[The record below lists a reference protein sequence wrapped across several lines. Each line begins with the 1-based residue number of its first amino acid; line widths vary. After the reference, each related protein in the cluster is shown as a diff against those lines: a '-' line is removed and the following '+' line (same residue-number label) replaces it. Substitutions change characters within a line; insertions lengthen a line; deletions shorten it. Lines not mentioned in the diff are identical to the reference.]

1 MMIGPITVRMSRA
14 DTRITLMRGARP
26 PKRRPSGRRPALPD
40 TARTPEERVTTT
52 AGPGDDRA
60 WFADTVIAL
69 LPDLL
74 ATARRLTRNQ
84 SDAEDLA
91 ADAVARAWTALG
103 SLDDRA
109 RVRGWIFRILTN
121 TYISQLRSRGRKP
134 DEEPLPDS
142 DETFSLFERLH
153 QPFLLWWST
162 PEQEFLDKL
171 LREDFARALD
181 ALPDAFRVV
190 VVLADLRGLA
200 YEEIAN
206 QLGVPIGTVRSR
218 LARGRARLQK
228 ALWVHACDA
237 GLRSSAQPPPAPGA

>member
-1 MMIGPITVRMSRA
+1 
-14 DTRITLMRGARP
+14 
-26 PKRRPSGRRPALPD
+26 
-40 TARTPEERVTTT
+40 VTT
-52 AGPGDDRA
+52 ASDPRDDRA
-60 WFADTVIAL
+60 WFADTVVAL

-91 ADAVARAWTALG
+91 AEAVARAWTALG

-109 RVRGWIFRILTN
+109 RIRGWIFRILTN
-121 TYISQLRSRGRKP
+121 LYISQLRARGRKP
-134 DEEPLPDS
+134 DEEPLPDAE
-142 DETFSLFERLH
+142 ETFSLFERLH

-171 LREDFARALD
+171 VREDFARALD

-237 GLRSSAQPPPAPGA
+237 GLRPSAQPPPAPGA